1 MWRQLAATLAIL
13 LTVAITGCSG
23 NQAVSPAGPVQPEVP
38 PEPGPV
44 VVEPVVP
51 PAPPPAKLPEPAPG
65 PAPEPSPGPRV
76 VAEGKDLRILGTGEF
91 RALHWAPGGE
101 IALLQTDSGLFALR
115 PDAAELRL
123 LASWQSDW
131 FVGWAGPDAALMMR
145 WERDRHEV
153 GALSLETGAW
163 RPLASLVGRAQVQIC
178 QNGPDWLWVDVQM
191 VRQGGA
197 GSREIGAV
205 YRTPADLI
213 SAWAKSEGTDP
224 LSGDL
229 VMERGAILGRLADG
243 SCLLDAMDQRLL
255 LARPTGELQTLT
267 DRFTLPEITADG
279 RGVLWRE
286 EAGECPE
293 CIEIGPGVPF
303 QRLVWWRLD
312 GERLTAD
319 VGSPRVLS
327 PLLSP
332 DGQRLVIGHL
342 AYDRADGAIGVLG
355 DAGFDRGQVRAPAL
369 VPVGWLGET
378 LLAAPAGP
386 ERWRDRSPILRAED
400 GAKVGEQLA
409 VGFDGSLLIDMG
421 GESWYLGAGG
431 ASLRVR
437 DLEGEVQLLGEYQ
450 PQAPYVVV
458 RHGGQIRLLA
468 AAGRPTR

>member
-1 MWRQLAATLAIL
+1 MWRRLAASLAIL
-13 LTVAITGCSG
+13 LTVAVTGCKG
-23 NQAVSPAGPVQPEVP
+23 NQAAPSVGPVQPGV

-51 PAPPPAKLPEPAPG
+51 PAPPPVTPPKAPSEDL
-65 PAPEPSPGPRV
+65 APKI
-76 VAEGKDLRILGTGEF
+76 VAEGEDLRLVGIGEF
-91 RALHWAPGGE
+91 RALRWAPGGE
-101 IALLQTDSGLFALR
+101 TALLQTDSGLLALR
-115 PDAAELRL
+115 PEGAELRP
-123 LASWQSDW
+123 LARWQSDW
-131 FVGWAGPDAALMMR
+131 FVGWAGPDAAVMIR
-145 WERDRHEV
+145 WERDLHEV
-153 GALSLETGAW
+153 GELSLATGAW
-163 RPLASLVGRAQVQIC
+163 RPLASLVGRARVQIC
-178 QNGPDWLWVDVQM
+178 QNGTDWLWVDVQT
-191 VRQGGA
+191 VRSGGA

-224 LSGDL
+224 LTGDL

-255 LARPTGELQTLT
+255 LARSTGELQTLT
-267 DRFTLPEITADG
+267 DRFTWPEITADG

-286 EAGECPE
+286 EAGECPD

-312 GERLTAD
+312 GEVLTAD

-355 DAGFDRGQVRAPAL
+355 DAGFDRGEVGAPAL

-386 ERWRDRSPILRAED
+386 ERWRDRSPVLRAED
-400 GAKVGEQLA
+400 GAEVGEQLA
-409 VGFDGSLLIDMG
+409 VGLDGSLLIDVG
-421 GESWYLGAGG
+421 GENWYLGPGG

-437 DLEGEVQLLGEYQ
+437 DVEGDVQLLGEYQ
-450 PQAPYVVV
+450 PEAPYVTV
-458 RHGGQIRLLA
+458 RRGSEIWLLRTA
-468 AAGRPTR
+468 AP